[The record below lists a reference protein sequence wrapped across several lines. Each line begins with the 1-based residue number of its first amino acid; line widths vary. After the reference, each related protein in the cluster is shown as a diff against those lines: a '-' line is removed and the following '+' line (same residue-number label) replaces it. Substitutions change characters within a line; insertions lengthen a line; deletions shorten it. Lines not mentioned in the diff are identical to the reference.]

1 MPAERVAMRQV
12 REIIRL
18 KFSARVPT
26 REIAR
31 RLGIAAST
39 VRGTLRRFESAGLNW
54 PLPSDMT
61 DSKLEA
67 ALYSNRGTKQGHRRH
82 AEPDW
87 PAIHRE
93 LKRKHVTLLII
104 WDEYIAVNPG
114 GYSYSRFCELYRAFE
129 FRLPVTMRQTHV
141 AGEAQRH
148 WSRSLRHGQGLCRDK
163 GFRRSGKPRSF

>member
-1 MPAERVAMRQV
+1 MLANR
-12 REIIRL
+12 
-18 KFSARVPT
+18 
-26 REIAR
+26 
-31 RLGIAAST
+31 
-39 VRGTLRRFESAGLNW
+39 

-114 GYSYSRFCELYRAFE
+114 GHIYSRFCELYRAF
-129 FRLPVTMRQTHV
+129 
-141 AGEAQRH
+141 
-148 WSRSLRHGQGLCRDK
+148 K
-163 GFRRSGKPRSF
+163 FRRKAFPRLCGRRRAGRHRPDDRVIRMAQIIVAVLGASLHVCESGIAQKG